1 MKPAHKPPFSLSL
14 SLSLSNLPTFSP
26 TAAWKFWYQDRK
38 FYNTC
43 CHGLTSPAIFK
54 LFDMGKRKPWKDAK
68 RQILLDNSLA
78 EEAAAERRR
87 RRLGKKEKQTDKQK
101 QQGPAAVNGG
111 GDEGDGCVVE
121 GMKMGS

>member
-1 MKPAHKPPFSLSL
+1 MKPTHTPPL
-14 SLSLSNLPTFSP
+14 SLSLSNIPPFPP

-78 EEAAAERRR
+78 EEAAAERRK
-87 RRLGKKEKQTDKQK
+87 RLGKKEMQTQKQK
-101 QQGPAAVNGG
+101 QQGPAAVKG
-111 GDEGDGCVVE
+111 GDGDGCVVE
-121 GMKMGS
+121 GMVGKKMGS

>member
-1 MKPAHKPPFSLSL
+1 
-14 SLSLSNLPTFSP
+14 
-26 TAAWKFWYQDRK
+26 
-38 FYNTC
+38 
-43 CHGLTSPAIFK
+43 
-54 LFDMGKRKPWKDAK
+54 MGKRKPWKDAK

-87 RRLGKKEKQTDKQK
+87 RLGKKEMQTQTQTQTQK

-111 GDEGDGCVVE
+111 DDGCVVE